1 MKLKHLTTASALLAF
16 AVLSITS
23 VANAQDGMKHMPGM
37 GNMSGMDMKS
47 AAKTGTGKGVITS
60 IEAKDDKITIKHDAI
75 PSVGWPAM
83 TMTFKANPA
92 KLLSGLKV
100 GETVTFNVSVKGA
113 DAEVTAIQ
121 PK

>member
-1 MKLKHLTTASALLAF
+1 MKLKYLTTASALLAF
-16 AVLSITS
+16 AALSMTS
-23 VANAQDGMKHMPGM
+23 VANAQDGMKGMPGM
-37 GNMSGMDMKS
+37 DTKS
-47 AAKTGTGKGVITS
+47 TAKTGTGKGVITS

-83 TMTFKANPA
+83 TMTFKANSA
-92 KLLSGLKV
+92 KLLTGLKV
-100 GETVTFNVSVKGA
+100 GEKITFDVSVKGA